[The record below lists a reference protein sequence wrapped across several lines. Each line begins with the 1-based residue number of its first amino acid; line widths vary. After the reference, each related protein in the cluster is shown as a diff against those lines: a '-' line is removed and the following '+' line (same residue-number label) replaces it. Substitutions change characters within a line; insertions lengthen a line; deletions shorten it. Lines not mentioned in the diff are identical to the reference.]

1 MPRIRITVLKQLEV
15 PDLAAE
21 YAPAGSWGKCWMEEG
36 RVFEV
41 EGGSD
46 YPTPSCPDSAG
57 HAGFCSWAW
66 ADIHRDVTMLRYGA
80 DPHWIR
86 VPGTMISSCTDGRKP
101 VVFKIE
107 RIDDES
113 QSLKGGT

>member
-21 YAPAGSWGKCWMEEG
+21 YAPAGSWGKCWMEEA

-46 YPTPSCPDSAG
+46 YPTPE
-57 HAGFCSWAW
+57 GFCSWAW

>member
-1 MPRIRITVLKQLEV
+1 MSTIRITVLKCLEV

-21 YAPAGSWGKCWMEEG
+21 YAPSGKWGSCWMNEG
-36 RVFEV
+36 DVFEV

-46 YPTPSCPDSAG
+46 YPAPD
-57 HAGFCSWAW
+57 GFCSWAW
-66 ADIHRDVTMLRYGA
+66 ADIQRDVTMLRYGA

-86 VPGTMISSCTDGRKP
+86 VPATMISSCTDGRKP

-107 RIDDES
+107 RIDEEE
-113 QSLKGGT
+113 T